1 MTTAEAPQA
10 LSLSMET
17 FERIVPFG
25 VIVDAGGIVRNL
37 GPSLQKIAGSAC
49 GVGRPVFEV
58 FSFRKPRLLKPE
70 LVFQDVVGARI
81 TMEVQTPGNDGP
93 VSVFGMAFNITIDGL
108 PHVALVM
115 TPGVNARRLIEEQGL
130 RTCDFSAGDGSPDL
144 LPLLAMQEEMAAD
157 SKRAAVRLKSAYD
170 EAERIA
176 LHDTLT
182 NLPNRR
188 ALMIELGDVAQKEPL
203 TIVHVDLDRFKEIND
218 TYGHAAGDA
227 ALQHAASALRS
238 VFGDEA
244 MCARLGGDEFVVL
257 LRGAAQEAKLAE
269 FGQAV
274 VAAVSA
280 PFQFRGEHLK
290 IGASVGLA
298 RTISSDGLSADE
310 LMHRVD
316 LALYEAKR
324 SGRGC
329 AKLYT
334 PDMLSAHSAFQ
345 GLSADIRRGLGAH
358 EFIAYFQPQVHAESG
373 ALVGFEALMRWNHP
387 QHGLLSPDHF
397 LSAARRSRLLQALD
411 REVRRFALDKLAEWD
426 SRELVVPKL
435 SLNVTSEDLLNPD
448 FSDALLWDLDARDI
462 EPQRLV
468 LEMVES
474 VIFDENGTEI
484 AEACERLVGRGA
496 TLALDDFGTGHASVL
511 SLANL
516 PIALVKIVR
525 AFAAGVA
532 EDARKR
538 FLASSMI
545 EMATNLGVGVLAEG
559 VDSDEDVKTFQ
570 DMGCTL
576 FQAFHFE
583 QPMTADEAA
592 ACIEARGVVDFTL
605 DRERLRA

>member
-1 MTTAEAPQA
+1 
-10 LSLSMET
+10 MET

-25 VIVDAGGIVRNL
+25 VIVDAGGIVRSL
-37 GPSLQKIAGSAC
+37 GPSLRKIASPEC
-49 GVGRPVFEV
+49 GVGRPVFEA
-58 FSFRKPRLLKPE
+58 FSFRKPRLLKPD
-70 LVFQDVVGARI
+70 LVFQDVLGARI
-81 TMEVQTPGNDGP
+81 TMDVHTSEADST

-115 TPGVNARRLIEEQGL
+115 TPGVNARKLIEEKGL
-130 RTCDFSAGDGSPDL
+130 RTSDFSAGDGSPDL

-157 SKRAAVRLKSAYD
+157 SKRAAARLKSAYD

-188 ALMIELGDVAQKEPL
+188 ALMIALRDVTQKEPL
-203 TIVHVDLDRFKEIND
+203 SIVHVDLDRFKEMND

-238 VFGDEA
+238 VFGDET

-257 LRGAAQEAKLAE
+257 LRGAAQEAKLSK
-269 FGQAV
+269 FGKAV

-280 PFQFRGEHLK
+280 PFKFRGEHLK

-298 RTISSDGLSADE
+298 HTDSSDGLSADE
-310 LMHRVD
+310 LLHRVD

-329 AKLYT
+329 ARLYT
-334 PDMLSAHSAFQ
+334 AEMLSAHSAFQ
-345 GLSADIRRGLGAH
+345 SLSADIRRGLGAH
-358 EFIAYFQPQVHAESG
+358 EFIAHFQPQVHAKSG
-373 ALVGFEALMRWNHP
+373 ALVGFEALVRWNHP
-387 QHGLLSPDHF
+387 QHGLLRPDHF
-397 LSAARRSRLLQALD
+397 LSAARRARLLQALD
-411 REVRRFALDKLAEWD
+411 REVRQFALDALAEWHGQG
-426 SRELVVPKL
+426 LVVPKL

-448 FSDALLWDLDARDI
+448 FSDSLLWDLDGRDI
-462 EPQRLV
+462 EPRRLV

-474 VIFDENGTEI
+474 VLFDENGTEI
-484 AEACERLVGRGA
+484 AETCERLVGKGA

-516 PIALVKIVR
+516 PIALVKIDR

-545 EMATNLGVGVLAEG
+545 EMATNLGVGVMAEG
-559 VDSDEDVKTFQ
+559 VASDEDVETFQ
-570 DMGCTL
+570 NMGCTL

-583 QPMTADEAA
+583 QPMTRDEAA
-592 ACIEARGVVDFTL
+592 ACIEARGVLDFTL